1 MAMTREE
8 EEEEELLRLTRENN
22 QMLHELR
29 QGIIILSEFVK
40 HDSENDLFNNV
51 VANILAKRLEDKF
64 GL

>member
-1 MAMTREE
+1 MAMTR

-29 QGIIILSEFVK
+29 QDIRILTEFVK